1 MDSVSLQ
8 QAGVSAGLVSILLL
22 VYRVLLWFNHRRIAS
37 RCCGHTAEVE
47 IDIEGLSGTTPP
59 IENKNE
65 GTVKDVRSD
74 DHGTATSNTCPGAKG
89 NSNQTNGGGTVS
101 GPAGPSQHENQ
112 GNLQIQSPPSGDG
125 TDSGTNVVPKRKGS
139 VSVAVS

>member
-8 QAGVSAGLVSILLL
+8 QAGVSAGLVSIILL

-65 GTVKDVRSD
+65 RTVKDVRSND
-74 DHGTATSNTCPGAKG
+74 DGTATSNTCPGAKG

-101 GPAGPSQHENQ
+101 GPQGHSVHENQ
-112 GNLQIQSPPSGDG
+112 GSLQIQSPPSGDG
-125 TDSGTNVVPKRKGS
+125 TDSGTNVVPKRKGP